1 MFEKSLFRL
10 EYPNHRRNKKI
21 KDNLFQQAF
30 KKKTTTLKKKKRK
43 KKKTIMTFSQNE
55 KCNNNIM

>member
-10 EYPNHRRNKKI
+10 EYPNHTRNKKLKI
-21 KDNLFQQAF
+21 ICSSKHL
-30 KKKTTTLKKKKRK
+30 KKNYNIEKEKKKKD
-43 KKKTIMTFSQNE
+43 KKTIMTFSQNE